1 MNQLQKEFPYDLIK
15 NKDYI
20 EAKFK
25 LMPKHGFTEMFYRML
40 SHKNIKYYLKK
51 KYKFSEKDLDKYNS
65 IIYTG
70 PIDAFLILKT
80 W

>member
-1 MNQLQKEFPYDLIK
+1 
-15 NKDYI
+15 
-20 EAKFK
+20 
-25 LMPKHGFTEMFYRML
+25 MFYRML

-70 PIDAFLILKT
+70 PIDAFLILNMVDLIGDPLDLIL
-80 W
+80 